1 MIDNY
6 NIKNK
11 RLFKGEI
18 LDDNQSW
25 QSFVRST
32 EAFTPLIKHIY
43 QINNMQLEEISYITV
58 ASNAVFRVGDKVIKI
73 FYPPEA
79 GIRDSREYET
89 EVAVM
94 NHADTVGILAPR
106 IICNGVVQDGQYNFS
121 YIITNYIEGILAR
134 DAIPKFDEKEKRE
147 FSFKMKAIM
156 DKFNVTNNT
165 IKIPRFDESA
175 YLSNP
180 VWNDSLESF
189 NEDRNL
195 YIKNVN
201 FPETIVAH
209 GDLIWANVIIDKQ
222 ERIHLLDFA
231 ESIFAPY
238 YYDWTAILFLFY
250 YDKVMIKEYFG
261 DCTGDEFF
269 DTLTMSFLLPSRG
282 PGFGGMKWAIAEDFN
297 VDVNEITKSIVDVN
311 ALKNILIK
319 WFGIN

>member
-1 MIDNY
+1 MSDNY
-6 NIKNK
+6 NIKSK
-11 RLFKGEI
+11 RLLNGEI

-25 QSFVRST
+25 QSFVRSI

-58 ASNAVFRVGDKVIKI
+58 ASNAVFRIGDKVIKI

-94 NHADTVGILAPR
+94 NHAEVTRVLAPR
-106 IICNGVVQDGQYNFS
+106 IICNGIVQDGQYSFG

-147 FSFKMKAIM
+147 FSSKMREIM
-156 DKFNVTNNT
+156 NKFNVANDT
-165 IKIPRFDESA
+165 IKIPRFDEPA

-189 NEDRNL
+189 KEDRDL
-195 YIKNVN
+195 YIKNAN

-222 ERIHLLDFA
+222 ERVHLLDFA

-261 DCTGDEFF
+261 DCASDEFF

-282 PGFGGMKWAIAEDFN
+282 PGFGGMKWAIAKDFN
-297 VDVNEITKSIVDVN
+297 VDVNEITKSIADVN

-319 WFGIN
+319 WFDIN